1 MSAETP
7 KIGRPPR
14 DEYEASCPICG
25 RATRHRPAHA
35 IPGEATR
42 AVLADGTCEPCWR
55 KKLKL
60 QDRRNN
66 GVLMSREE
74 RANRDREGLEAYF
87 RERRNRGVPPAGNPA
102 LDRAYEAD
110 TAWRLDNPRR
120 KSRAKEAS

>member
-1 MSAETP
+1 MSVETH
-7 KIGRPPR
+7 KIGPRR
-14 DEYEASCPICG
+14 DEFDASCPICG

-60 QDRRNN
+60 QDRRSN

-74 RANRDREGLEAYF
+74 RADRDREALEAFF
-87 RERRNRGVPPAGNPA
+87 RSRRNRGVPPDGDPV
-102 LDRAYEAD
+102 LDQAYEKD
-110 TAWRLDNPRR
+110 MVWRRKYPRR
-120 KSRAKEAS
+120 RGRAKEAS